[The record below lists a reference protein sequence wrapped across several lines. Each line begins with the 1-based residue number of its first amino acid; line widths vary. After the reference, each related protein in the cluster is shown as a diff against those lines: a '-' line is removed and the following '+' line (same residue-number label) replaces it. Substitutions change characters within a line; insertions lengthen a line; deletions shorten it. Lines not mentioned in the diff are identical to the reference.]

1 MSQTISGS
9 PPYNAPYFYAQA
21 MAGMKADS
29 MDDNVETL
37 ACGAAAI
44 GFGLVCARSA
54 SASQIIVPG
63 GAAGLIAGV
72 TLHDHLIASRGGY
85 TQYDAVS
92 VLTRGRV
99 WAVVDTVTG
108 VVDGA
113 PVYYTAATGAV
124 NNTNTNPAVPHAI
137 FRSAPASVF
146 NMLGGTAVN
155 VAVVELHYPM
165 AA

>member
-9 PPYNAPYFYAQA
+9 PPYNAPYFYGQA

-29 MDDNVETL
+29 SNDNVDTF
-37 ACGAAAI
+37 ACGVTGI
-44 GFGLVCARSA
+44 GFGVVCGRLSA
-54 SASQIIVPG
+54 GSMVVAPG
-63 GAAGLIAGV
+63 GTAPLEVGI

-92 VLTRGRV
+92 VLNRGRV
-99 WAVVDTVTG
+99 WAVVDNVTG
-108 VVDGA
+108 VQDGA
-113 PVYYTAATGAV
+113 AVYFTTSTGAV
-124 NNTNTNPAVPHAI
+124 NTVNTNPALTNAV

-155 VAVVELHYPM
+155 VAVVELHYPLV
-165 AA
+165 